1 MKIVVCSEHI
11 KVNYF
16 IVSNQMMLWLET
28 NDKKSVLEYFLEMT
42 IKEKKNPHG
51 LSP

>member
-28 NDKKSVLEYFLEMT
+28 NDKIKVSTQVLPR
-42 IKEKKNPHG
+42 NGH
-51 LSP
+51 